1 MKDLLLYKV
10 SILFKPTCENKL
22 AFLFKIYSK
31 YATKSIEIRYFCS
44 KFKNKSHYFNT
55 FFKMSST
62 PLYEKEVSIQVERRR
77 AGVELIK
84 IISDLW
90 YDKSIEL
97 VLFRNQLI
105 DKNVNEI
112 INLHEYAGEFVGKA
126 ISIFDSVAIAKV
138 IFELDLPPSKL
149 DIGKLSYEFRLENEN
164 YPDARHFVLEK
175 LKNAKNF
182 EEIQPKDVVLYG
194 FGRIGRLLAR
204 ELMSKSG
211 KGNQLRL
218 RAIVTRDK
226 NDASSLEKRASLLRY
241 DSIHGDFQGS
251 VIADFEN
258 KALII
263 NGTTVHV
270 ITANAPEDID
280 YTQYGIEKALII
292 DNTGAFT
299 NKEALSRHLTSKGT
313 EKVLLT
319 APGKGIPNIVHGV
332 NQNEYNPDEI
342 AIFSAA
348 SCTTNAITPIL
359 KAIEETLGVVKGHL
373 ETIHAYTND
382 QNLVDNMHQK
392 YRRGRAAALNMV
404 ITETG
409 AGAAVAKALPSL
421 EGKLTSNAI
430 RVPVPNGSLVVLN
443 LEVLKKTSID
453 GINAIMKK
461 YALEG
466 ELVEQIKYS
475 LNNELVS
482 SDIVGTSAPAIYDSN
497 ATIVSNDGQNIVL
510 YIWYDNEFGYSHQ
523 VIRLAKYIAKV
534 RRFTYY

>member
-1 MKDLLLYKV
+1 M
-10 SILFKPTCENKL
+10 S
-22 AFLFKIYSK
+22 
-31 YATKSIEIRYFCS
+31 
-44 KFKNKSHYFNT
+44 NT
-55 FFKMSST
+55 T
-62 PLYEKEVSIQVERRR
+62 VYEKEIAFQADRRR

-90 YDKSIEL
+90 YDKSIEM

-105 DKNVNEI
+105 DRNVSDI
-112 INLHEYAGEFVGKA
+112 INLHEYAGEFVEKP
-126 ISIFDSVAIAKV
+126 ISVFDSVEIARAILS
-138 IFELDLPPSKL
+138 LDLPPSKL
-149 DIGKLSYEFRLENEN
+149 DIGKLTYEFHLENN
-164 YPDARHFVLEK
+164 KYNDAKSFVIDK
-175 LKNAKNF
+175 LKDAKNT
-182 EEIQPKDVVLYG
+182 EDIRPKDVVLYG

-204 ELMSKSG
+204 ELMSKMG

-251 VIADFEN
+251 VVADVAN
-258 KALII
+258 NALII
-263 NGTTVHV
+263 NGTTVHI
-270 ITANAPEDID
+270 ITANQPEDID
-280 YTQYGIEKALII
+280 YTAYEINDALVI

-299 NKEALSRHLTSKGT
+299 TQEALARHLTSKGVD
-313 EKVLLT
+313 KVLLT
-319 APGKGIPNIVHGV
+319 APGKGVPNIVHGV
-332 NQNEYNPDEI
+332 NQNEYNPDEVN
-342 AIFSAA
+342 IFSAA

-359 KAIEETLGVVKGHL
+359 KAVEDTLGVVKGHL

-382 QNLVDNMHQK
+382 QNLVDNMHKK

-409 AGAAVAKALPSL
+409 AGSAVAKALPSL
-421 EGKLTSNAI
+421 AGKLTSNAI

-443 LEVLKKTSID
+443 LEVAKTTSIEEV
-453 GINAIMKK
+453 NNIMKK

-482 SDIVGTSAPAIYDSN
+482 SDIVGTSAPAIFDSN
-497 ATIVSNDGQNIVL
+497 ATIVSGDGKNIVL
-510 YIWYDNEFGYSHQ
+510 YVWYDNEYGYSHQ

-534 RRFTYY
+534 RRYTYY

>member
-1 MKDLLLYKV
+1 MSNTTLYQ
-10 SILFKPTCENKL
+10 
-22 AFLFKIYSK
+22 
-31 YATKSIEIRYFCS
+31 
-44 KFKNKSHYFNT
+44 
-55 FFKMSST
+55 
-62 PLYEKEVSIQVERRR
+62 KEVSFQVDRRR

-90 YDKSIEL
+90 YDKSIEM
-97 VLFRNQLI
+97 VLFKNQLL

-112 INLHEYAGEFVGKA
+112 INLHQYAGEFVGKP
-126 ISIFDSVAIAKV
+126 ITVFDSVEIARV
-138 IFELDLPPSKL
+138 ILELDLPPSKL
-149 DIGKLSYEFRLENEN
+149 DIGKLTYEYRLEDEK
-164 YPDARHFVLEK
+164 YPDARHFVIDK
-175 LKNAKNF
+175 LKGAKSS
-182 EEIQPKDVVLYG
+182 EEIQPKDVILYG

-204 ELMSKSG
+204 ELMSKTG

-251 VIADFEN
+251 VMADPEN
-258 KALII
+258 NALII

-270 ITANAPEDID
+270 ITANSPEEID
-280 YTQYGIEKALII
+280 YTLYEIDNALVI

-299 NKEALSRHLTSKGT
+299 THEALSRHLTSKGV

-319 APGKGIPNIVHGV
+319 APGKGVPNIVHGV

-342 AIFSAA
+342 NIFSAA

-359 KAIEETLGVVKGHL
+359 KAVEDTLGVVKGHL

-382 QNLVDNMHQK
+382 QNLVDNMHNK

-409 AGAAVAKALPSL
+409 AGSAVAKALPSL

-443 LEVLKKTSID
+443 LEVSRETSVQE
-453 GINAIMKK
+453 INAIMKK

-482 SDIVGTSAPAIYDSN
+482 SDIVGTSAPSIYDSN
-497 ATIVSNDGQNIVL
+497 ATIVSKDGKNIVL
-510 YIWYDNEFGYSHQ
+510 YIWYDNEYGYSHQ